1 MENSKKDFWKAWF
14 KFVGVLVV
22 IFLVWL
28 ALVFICEKLFGKKF
42 EELKYIHYFVLLV
55 VILKAKKWFLKEIDF
70 QKDND
75 EKKIHTQDNDNNIE
89 EK

>member
-1 MENSKKDFWKAWF
+1 MENNIDNNEKKDFWKTWL
-14 KFVGVLVV
+14 KFVGILVV

-28 ALVFICEKLFGKKF
+28 ALVFVLERLFGKKF

-70 QKDND
+70 
-75 EKKIHTQDNDNNIE
+75 KKEDYTKKPE

>member
-1 MENSKKDFWKAWF
+1 MENNIDNNEKKDFWKTWL
-14 KFVGVLVV
+14 KFVGILVV

-28 ALVFICEKLFGKKF
+28 ALVFLLERLFGKKF

-70 QKDND
+70 
-75 EKKIHTQDNDNNIE
+75 KKEDYTKKPE